1 MSNFKINADRPDNN
15 ESLQHTESDDI
26 LYTIFGKHD
35 WIDKEGFPRL
45 HSDGFDPVY
54 LHAKSSSDETRD
66 RYYIKIGRHGKVFNP
81 IGLYSEGTERKQL
94 RHAGRPEWELKKVPK
109 KAFDFYINFLRTKNI
124 AWLRNSEREL

>member
-1 MSNFKINADRPDNN
+1 MSNFKINADRSDDN
-15 ESLQHTESDDI
+15 ESLQNTESDDV

-45 HSDGFDPVY
+45 HSDGFDPAYV
-54 LHAKSSSDETRD
+54 HAKSSPDENRN
-66 RYYIKIGRHGKVFNP
+66 RYYIKIGRHGKAFNP

-94 RHAGRPEWELKKVPK
+94 RHAGRPEWELTKVPK
-109 KAFDFYINFLRTKNI
+109 TAFAFYINFLRTKNI